1 VFPFICNV
9 KKVLILH
16 QHFKTPQTGG
26 AIRSYYLAKALV
38 DRGIETMVIT
48 THNEPNDRVEKI
60 EGIQVHYLAI
70 PYDNKFGFY
79 KRSLSFIQ
87 YIVRSASL
95 AGQVND
101 VDVCYAISV
110 PLTVGV
116 AAQWIKARYKIPY
129 IFEVGDLWPDAP
141 IQMGFVRN
149 YFFKHFLYQLERS
162 IYRGAIAIVVLSSM
176 IQRVIEGKITGKTIH
191 LIPNMADI
199 EFYQPETKR
208 PDLETKFGVTGKFVV
223 SYIGALGIANGLD
236 YFLECVRASQQA
248 NLPVHFLV
256 AGEGAM
262 SEYILQTAKK
272 LQLRNLTFVGFVDR
286 QGVRDVMNVTDASFI
301 SYKPV
306 PVLET
311 GSPNK
316 YFDALAAGKLIVV
329 NFGGWIKEEIEREG
343 CGFYVAP
350 GQPNEF
356 VQRLTAFIK
365 DSDSLV
371 ECQKRSRQLGEKK
384 YSRAE
389 LGRVFTNLFFQ
400 R

>member
-1 VFPFICNV
+1 MFPFICSV

-16 QHFKTPQTGG
+16 HHFKTPQTGG

-38 DRGIETMVIT
+38 DRGIQTIVIT
-48 THNEPNDRVEKI
+48 THNEPNDRVENI
-60 EGIQVHYLAI
+60 EGFEVHYLSI

-79 KRSLSFIQ
+79 KRSLSFVQ
-87 YIVRSASL
+87 YIVQSASL
-95 AGQVND
+95 AGRLKD

-110 PLTVGV
+110 PLTIGV
-116 AAQWIKARYKIPY
+116 AAQWIKARCKIPY

-149 YFFKHFLYQLERS
+149 YFFKHFLYQLEKS
-162 IYRGAIAIVVLSSM
+162 IYREALAIVALSPM
-176 IQRVIEGKITGKTIH
+176 IQQAIENKIKGKTVH
-191 LIPNMADI
+191 VIPNMADTD
-199 EFYQPETKR
+199 FYQPDAKL
-208 PDLETKFGVTGKFVV
+208 PDFEAKFGTTGKFVI
-223 SYIGALGIANGLD
+223 SYVGALGVANGID

-262 SEYILQTAKK
+262 SDHLRQTAQH
-272 LQLRNLTFVGFVDR
+272 LQLKNLTFVGFVDR
-286 QGVRDVMNVTDASFI
+286 QGVREVMNVTDASFI

-306 PVLET
+306 PILET

-316 YFDALAAGKLIVV
+316 YFDALASGKLIIV

-343 CGFYVAP
+343 CGFHVGP
-350 GQPNEF
+350 GQPAEF
-356 VQRLTAFIK
+356 VQKLKTFLADGNF
-365 DSDSLV
+365 LV
-371 ECQKRSRQLGEKK
+371 AYQNRSRQLAEKK
-384 YSRAE
+384 YSRRELSAVFAE
-389 LGRVFTNLFFQ
+389 LFFS